1 VAEPQWCSVCG
12 LVVYPACCPREERH
26 RGVSAWPGL
35 QCGVQQSVQSAA
47 GTCVEAR
54 AACCWLLAAGCRL
67 ACRPFAAHVPALL
80 RANSSISPFSFFP
93 CRTKIKIRLETAY
106 GEWVERIPAWIK
118 WATQVSV
125 GTGVENCAVCMCCL
139 GLTI

>member
-1 VAEPQWCSVCG
+1 MVQRLRPGRVSGLFASERSVI
-12 LVVYPACCPREERH
+12 EECQ
-26 RGVSAWPGL
+26 RGPG
-35 QCGVQQSVQSAA
+35 CSAA
-47 GTCVEAR
+47 CSR
-54 AACCWLLAAGCRL
+54 ACRVLRAPASRLVLPAAGCWLLAVAWPVD
-67 ACRPFAAHVPALL
+67 PFAAHVPALL
-80 RANSSISPFSFFP
+80 QANSSISSSSFFP